1 MFTLIN
7 ISNMVKSLQKLG
19 KKAYRKIKKFRKDNN
34 SNLNTIVVCISVIM
48 VWRWIWDL
56 LDMYVFP
63 NTPLLSDLL
72 CIALWI
78 AILLIDDWKLSEL
91 WDDWP

>member
-1 MFTLIN
+1 M
-7 ISNMVKSLQKLG
+7 
-19 KKAYRKIKKFRKDNN
+19 KALKRMWKRIFRRIKRFRKDNN

-48 VWRWIWDL
+48 VWRGIWDL

-78 AILLIDDWKLSEL
+78 AVLLIDDWKLGEL
-91 WDDWP
+91 ADDSPKA